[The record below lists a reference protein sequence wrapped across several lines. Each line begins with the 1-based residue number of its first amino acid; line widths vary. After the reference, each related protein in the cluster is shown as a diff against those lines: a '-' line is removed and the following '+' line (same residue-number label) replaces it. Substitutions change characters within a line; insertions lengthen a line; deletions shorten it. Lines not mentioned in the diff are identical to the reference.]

1 MDDETSLES
10 EMEVEVVG
18 PDRGFLG
25 LATESRDT
33 YFLPKYLTSSHQ
45 LLRGALTAPSPCFS
59 AAPRGM
65 SGTSKMSRAKATA
78 SKQGMI

>member
-1 MDDETSLES
+1 MNDETSLES
-10 EMEVEVVG
+10 EMEVGVVG

-25 LATESRDT
+25 LATEVRDT

-45 LLRGALTAPSPCFS
+45 LLLGVLTAPSPCFS
-59 AAPRGM
+59 AAPWGM
-65 SGTSKMSRAKATA
+65 SGTSKMSRAKAVA

>member
-1 MDDETSLES
+1 MDNQTTMES
-10 EMEVEVVG
+10 EMEVGVVG

-25 LATESRDT
+25 LKMESRDT
-33 YFLPKYLTSSHQ
+33 YFLPKYLTSSYQ
-45 LLRGALTAPSPCFS
+45 LLLGALTGTSPCFS
-59 AAPRGM
+59 AAPRSR